1 MLDLTVELV
10 AQAASNSLVVF
21 CFCNLLIVIILMS
34 PKPSS
39 NLDER
44 SELHLGVVT
53 HDGVMDE
60 QRLEIEQPPEDGETW
75 PEVMELRVCENLEKE
90 GRSYR
95 GKGEDD
101 NEGEQRIDIEQ
112 PPEDEET
119 WPEVMQLCV
128 CENLEKE
135 GGSYNGKGEDDNED
149 DGESDN
155 DDDDELRRR
164 IEAFIDKVN
173 REWKE
178 EKLRTQS
185 M

>member
-1 MLDLTVELV
+1 MLDLFAELA

-44 SELHLGVVT
+44 SELHLAVVT
-53 HDGVMDE
+53 HDGVIDE
-60 QRLEIEQPPEDGETW
+60 QRMDIEQPPEDGEMW
-75 PEVMELRVCENLEKE
+75 PEVMELCVCENLEKE
-90 GRSYR
+90 GRSCS
-95 GKGEDD
+95 GE
-101 NEGEQRIDIEQ
+101 
-112 PPEDEET
+112 
-119 WPEVMQLCV
+119 
-128 CENLEKE
+128 
-135 GGSYNGKGEDDNED
+135 GEDDNED
-149 DGESDN
+149 DGESNN

-164 IEAFIDKVN
+164 VEAFIDKVN